1 MMKRLFLFLY
11 SVCVF
16 ISPTAAS
23 AATGEIEILNG
34 PAYFDAAHK
43 AITEA
48 KESVVLVMY
57 YINFR
62 KDEPGS
68 KVSVLTED
76 LVSAKKRGIKVKVIL
91 DQTVVFKGDR
101 LLGRDF
107 ENTEMNT
114 RAFNYLKSNG
124 VDVSLDKSE
133 ITTHVKCII
142 VDGEIVILGSHNWTK
157 NSLMMNNELSVLI
170 KSKEIAAEC
179 LSDIDKIQI
188 DHEASAREAER
199 YVVLNND
206 ILINTLSSFVSNSND
221 YCFNVF
227 LYLIGHYAAG
237 EDIDFD
243 YTKVADY
250 LGISGKMTEEHYREM
265 LGWNTL
271 KDLQDKYGMLT
282 FAPKRGK
289 NAYVVLRPFG
299 DAAKGCFE
307 IPKKFWDYGWDRRL
321 SPAERF
327 CYFVNLIEGGPERNM
342 WMLSKASLVDKY
354 KVGKEVISNGMAGL
368 RHWNLLEIEYGN
380 IDFGKGYD
388 ERLPNRYRLKGLYRI
403 EDFEAELKK
412 LSDKYG
418 EKKVEAARALSKI
431 VFCENNLVDVEDIIK
446 MIDEYGADNVNYAF
460 NKVADRSEDNPK
472 RSIAFVKGILESMQ
486 RDNGKVQ
493 KSTME

>member
-1 MMKRLFLFLY
+1 MLKRFLLFVYL
-11 SVCVF
+11 VCF
-16 ISPTAAS
+16 FGSPTAVFAI
-23 AATGEIEILNG
+23 TGDIETLNG

-43 AITEA
+43 AITGA
-48 KESVVLVMY
+48 NKSVVMVMY

-68 KVSVLTED
+68 KVSILMDD
-76 LVSAKKRGIKVKVIL
+76 LVGAKKRGVTVKVIL

-101 LLGRDF
+101 LLGRDY
-107 ENTEMNT
+107 ENTEINT

-124 VDVSLDKSE
+124 IDISLDRTE
-133 ITTHVKCII
+133 ITTHTKCIV

-157 NSLMMNNELSVLI
+157 NSLITNNELSVLMR
-170 KSKEIAAEC
+170 SKDVAAEC
-179 LSDIDKIQI
+179 LRDIEKIQI

-199 YVVLNND
+199 YVALNND
-206 ILINTLSSFVSNSND
+206 ILINLLGPFVSNSNN

-243 YTKVADY
+243 YTKAADY

-271 KDLQDKYGMLT
+271 KDLQDKYNVLT
-282 FAPKRGK
+282 FAQKRGK
-289 NAYVVLRPFG
+289 NAYVVLKPFG
-299 DAAKGCFE
+299 DASKGSFE

-321 SPAERF
+321 SPAERY
-327 CYFVNLIEGGPERNM
+327 CYFINLIEGGPEHNM
-342 WMLSKASLVDKY
+342 WMLSKASLVDRY
-354 KVGKEVISNGMAGL
+354 KVGKEVISVGMAGL

-380 IDFGKGYD
+380 IDSGKGYD
-388 ERLPNRYRLKGLYRI
+388 ERLPNRYRLKTLYRI
-403 EDFEAELKK
+403 EDYEAELKK
-412 LSDKYG
+412 LRDKYG
-418 EKKVEAARALSKI
+418 VQKVETAQALAKT
-431 VFCENNLVDVEDIIK
+431 VFCENNLVDIEDIIK

-472 RSIAFVKGILESMQ
+472 RSIAFVKGILESLG
-486 RDNGKVQ
+486 RNR
-493 KSTME
+493 